1 MKFITQ
7 AAVAALIVGT
17 AMARCPNGCS
27 GNGECGTNSQCECH
41 RNFMGADCS
50 ERICYFSYAFV
61 DTPLGDINADGMIDM
76 RINKNEKT
84 RNYATEAYDFMYG
97 VARPITTQDVTGA
110 YNEDYQSGRWDEAH
124 FYRECSNKG
133 ICNRATGQCEC
144 FPGYEGEGCQRTAC
158 PGTESGSPC
167 SGHGLCLSAYV
178 DYSDSEYNLWDT
190 DKTMKCRCDAGYSGP
205 DCSLRSCPVGPDP
218 VEHADKVTTSLQKI
232 SWGAFQLT
240 TDSTA
245 NPSRT
250 THSGAF
256 NGPLY
261 FTITAQDDFG
271 DSWTTKSLSI
281 DYRSTYDTANGYLYS
296 QPVLS
301 ADFITAGGNIDFY
314 SSINVAD
321 DVNAS
326 VQALPNGAVA
336 DAYVWME
343 YHNLAKD
350 AETKAMWAGG
360 DGFAPAWS
368 IGADATAVDLTND
381 DYLRYP
387 FDAST
392 SSPYDGEQSA
402 GHEGLTTYF
411 DSSRTRFPDFTN
423 SEHSNCGQI
432 MNSQDGV
439 AAVDVGAEGL
449 CIFISSSNEVT
460 SNYVVT
466 YNINSEVKVTS
477 GGVDTTYNAATM
489 SGYSTSI
496 TRTDATTGD
505 ASSGFTVG
513 YTIDSAGTMID
524 GTDIPVVTVESVGAN
539 RYWDV
544 NSDGYPK
551 LSYVGFN
558 TEECSRRGL
567 CDYETGECQCF
578 SGYTGVAC
586 SSQNSLSFSS

>member
-1 MKFITQ
+1 
-7 AAVAALIVGT
+7 
-17 AMARCPNGCS
+17 
-27 GNGECGTNSQCECH
+27 
-41 RNFMGADCS
+41 
-50 ERICYFSYAFV
+50 
-61 DTPLGDINADGMIDM
+61 
-76 RINKNEKT
+76 
-84 RNYATEAYDFMYG
+84 
-97 VARPITTQDVTGA
+97 
-110 YNEDYQSGRWDEAH
+110 
-124 FYRECSNKG
+124 
-133 ICNRATGQCEC
+133 
-144 FPGYEGEGCQRTAC
+144 
-158 PGTESGSPC
+158 
-167 SGHGLCLSAYV
+167 
-178 DYSDSEYNLWDT
+178 
-190 DKTMKCRCDAGYSGP
+190 MKCRCDAGYNGP

-218 VEHADKVTTSLQKI
+218 VEHADKVTTGLQKI
-232 SWGAFQLT
+232 SWGAFELLGA
-240 TDSTA
+240 STA
-245 NPSRT
+245 RT

-281 DYRSTYDTANGYLYS
+281 DYESTFDGTYLYS

-301 ADFITAGGNIDFY
+301 SDFLTAAGTFDFY
-314 SSINVAD
+314 SHVNVAD

-326 VQALPNGAVA
+326 VQALPNGAVS

-343 YHNLAKD
+343 YNNLEVSTIGQWNQAPPTW
-350 AETKAMWAGG
+350 AVGAASAAMI
-360 DGFAPAWS
+360 S
-368 IGADATAVDLTND
+368 D

-387 FDAST
+387 FDSNT
-392 SSPYDGEQSA
+392 LNYVGTQSA
-402 GHEGLTTYF
+402 SYEGLTTYF

-423 SEHSNCGQI
+423 SEWSNCGQI
-432 MNSQDGV
+432 MNSVGGTV
-439 AAVDVGAEGL
+439 VEDVGAEGL

-466 YNINSEVKVTS
+466 YNINSAVT
-477 GGVDTTYNAATM
+477 TTSSEYNAATM

-496 TRTDATTGD
+496 TRTAATTGD
-505 ASSGFTVG
+505 PTTAFTVG
-513 YTIDSAGTMID
+513 YTIETAGTMVD

-544 NSDGYPK
+544 NLDGYPK
-551 LSYVGFN
+551 LSYTGFN